1 MYKFFM
7 RGHKEKQKKKTKQK
21 KTKDKAKDKENEGKY
36 GNNNKESSQID
47 STSLPSPSIPVELDT
62 SNLIVVGVIKADEHS
77 RLTFTKRIKSV
88 FPIFPGNTV
97 VIYQDTISNDLIF
110 KVQHDK
116 VISDTWIVKK
126 KKYDVEPFSN
136 TNALKKVSDLKNK
149 FQSKSL
155 IKINYYIKPKN
166 LPK

>member
-7 RGHKEKQKKKTKQK
+7 RGN
-21 KTKDKAKDKENEGKY
+21 KDKSTKKDKENDSKY
-36 GNNNKESSQID
+36 GNNNNESSQID
-47 STSLPSPSIPVELDT
+47 YSSLLPPSIPIELDT

-126 KKYDVEPFSN
+126 KKYDVESFSN
-136 TNALKKVSDLKNK
+136 TNILNKVSSKK
-149 FQSKSL
+149 MQIQSKSL
-155 IKINYYIKPKN
+155 IKISYFIKPKN
-166 LPK
+166 LPR